1 MEKNEKHRY
10 DNLKEKKNK
19 RQNDYLEKE
28 ENKSQQINIQQEKI
42 RNFRKTQ
49 NGPQSLKEQK
59 KELKKLYKIIGIIVI
74 LIILLDQLSK
84 ILIINNGEISLISNT
99 LELRVD
105 NANSGMYDETSRAV
119 NIMTNIVILCI
130 IFGII
135 KNHNQFVTKKTKILL
150 SFAFGGGISNV
161 IDKIFRGGVVEF
173 INIGNLPALNIADI
187 CIAIGWISFIAIFAS
202 FSSKELAKNK
212 ENKKDRKNK

>member
-1 MEKNEKHRY
+1 MGKNEKHRY
-10 DNLKEKKNK
+10 DNLNKKKTK
-19 RQNDYLEKE
+19 R
-28 ENKSQQINIQQEKI
+28 ENENQQTNTQQEKI

-59 KELKKLYKIIGIIVI
+59 IELKKLYKIIGIIVI

-130 IFGII
+130 VLGII
-135 KNHNQFVTKKTKILL
+135 KGHNQFVAKKTKILL

-202 FSSKELAKNK
+202 FSSKELTKNK

>member
-1 MEKNEKHRY
+1 MR
-10 DNLKEKKNK
+10 KNK
-19 RQNDYLEKE
+19 SKENQNDYLEQKE
-28 ENKSQQINIQQEKI
+28 YENQKQGKNKVQ
-42 RNFRKTQ
+42 T
-49 NGPQSLKEQK
+49 LKEQN
-59 KELKKLYKIIGIIVI
+59 KELKKIYIMIGIIVI

-84 ILIINNGEISLISNT
+84 ILIINNGEIKLISNT

-105 NANSGMYDETSRAV
+105 NINSGMYDENSMAV

-130 IFGII
+130 VFGII
-135 KNHNQFVTKKTKILL
+135 KNHNQFVTIKTKILL

-173 INIGNLPALNIADI
+173 INIGNMPPLNIADI

-202 FSSKELAKNK
+202 FSSKEFTKNK

>member
-1 MEKNEKHRY
+1 MGKNEKHRY
-10 DNLKEKKNK
+10 DNLNKKKTK
-19 RQNDYLEKE
+19 R
-28 ENKSQQINIQQEKI
+28 ENENQQTNTQQEKI

-130 IFGII
+130 VFGII
-135 KNHNQFVTKKTKILL
+135 KGHNQFVAKKTKILL

-202 FSSKELAKNK
+202 FSSKELTKNK
-212 ENKKDRKNK
+212 ENKKDRENK

>member
-1 MEKNEKHRY
+1 MR
-10 DNLKEKKNK
+10 KNK
-19 RQNDYLEKE
+19 SKENQNDYLEQKE
-28 ENKSQQINIQQEKI
+28 CENQKQGKNRGQ
-42 RNFRKTQ
+42 T
-49 NGPQSLKEQK
+49 LKEQN
-59 KELKKLYKIIGIIVI
+59 KELKKIYKIIGIIVI

-84 ILIINNGEISLISNT
+84 ILIINNGEITLISNT

-130 IFGII
+130 VFGII

-161 IDKIFRGGVVEF
+161 IDKIFRGVVVEF
-173 INIGNLPALNIADI
+173 INIGNIPPLNIADI

-202 FSSKELAKNK
+202 FSSKELTK
-212 ENKKDRKNK
+212 NKKDRKNK